1 MSDHPVRDRGLLV
14 KAAFGIVVALV
25 TAGVLAWPAHAGTAA
40 GDERPGPKAGAAPL
54 LVVEQEAPLLLDE
67 PSTNASSLTADG
79 AQGMDINAPCYVCHV
94 NFKQDPFVQVHSKA
108 HIGCAKCHGESPDHI
123 ADEANLTPPNIMYW
137 ASKIDISCAGCHTNH
152 NARARDVL
160 ARWQERCPDKTNP
173 KQLVC
178 TDCHGDHRL
187 LVRSVVWDK
196 KTGKLLSKAKPVAA
210 RSPRA
215 GSPPPAAKVPV
226 AGSSTPPPT
235 EVHTDAAP
243 KLSQ

>member
-1 MSDHPVRDRGLLV
+1 MSDLSARDRGLLV
-14 KAAFGIVVALV
+14 KAAIGVVLALV
-25 TAGVLAWPAHAGTAA
+25 TAGVLAWHGHAGAA
-40 GDERPGPKAGAAPL
+40 PGDERPAPKAGAAPL

-67 PSTNASSLTADG
+67 PPTNATALLADG
-79 AQGMDINAPCYVCHV
+79 AQGMDINAACYVCHV

-137 ASKIDISCAGCHTNH
+137 ASKIDLSCAGCHTNH

-187 LVRSVVWDK
+187 HVRSVVWDK
-196 KTGKLLSKAKPVAA
+196 KTGKLLSKAKPVVTRPSTA
-210 RSPRA
+210 RLPR
-215 GSPPPAAKVPV
+215 PAAKVPS
-226 AGSSTPPPT
+226 AGAPGPPAAGAPT
-235 EVHTDAAP
+235 GATL